1 MVLSRVSEY
10 TSIFQQLYC
19 VKLLLHLRA
28 FYVSLLCLYYT
39 TDFLNVKHF
48 FVIFTTVL
56 FLFSF
61 YLIFI
66 NLFSDGIYDKFLS
79 IWFLLCNLTVMNC

>member
-1 MVLSRVSEY
+1 MVLSRASEY
-10 TSIFQQLYC
+10 TLIFQQLHC
-19 VKLLLHLRA
+19 VKLPLHLRA

-66 NLFSDGIYDKFLS
+66 NLFLGSIYDKFLS
-79 IWFLLCNLTVMNC
+79 I